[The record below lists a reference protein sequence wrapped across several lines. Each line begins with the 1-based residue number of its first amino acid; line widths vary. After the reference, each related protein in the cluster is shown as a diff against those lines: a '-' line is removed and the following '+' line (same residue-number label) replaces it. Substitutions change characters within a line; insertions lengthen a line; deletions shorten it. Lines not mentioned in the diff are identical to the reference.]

1 MPGSGND
8 VSRGPLVQRLMATFL
23 EELEAH
29 VRTLSRGLVT
39 LQPTTSQIVRSDL
52 IDSLLR
58 ATHSLKGAA
67 QSVRVEP
74 LSRGC
79 HLAEEILI
87 GLRRAPGGAQTDADR
102 VSLLLETT
110 DAFAEAG
117 SRLRDGGDLEGAKIM
132 NLLPRLEKVAAELK
146 DARDAHTPAAARP
159 SEPLFSRPS
168 TDREPPIAETREA
181 ASRVTI
187 TGDRETFGDLASDLA
202 GTIKEH
208 AEAVDKRVDVVL
220 SGASLTLAEEICAG
234 LREPLRHLAR
244 NAVDHGIE
252 SPAERQYLGKPR
264 RGRIE
269 ISASLEGSDLE
280 VSVADDGRG
289 LNLGRLSEEARRLGL
304 AVPAEDS
311 GIIELAFEPGLS
323 TSPIVTKRFGRGI
336 GLDAVKAAAVA
347 LGGSVDVQSRVGR
360 GARFTVRVPMPMPM
374 PRVRVLVV
382 RSGGQPFALDATS
395 EQVVEIPDQE
405 VRWVLG
411 RPTYLL
417 EGTRV
422 PVALLSSM
430 LDLEPSAR
438 PGTSARAGPQP
449 GSSQSAARSAVLLH
463 GEEGPCL
470 LAVDA
475 VDGDRLLPVTRFGSR
490 FRHFRLFAGAVTL
503 ENGELALLLATEG
516 LSRSAIEGP
525 GEGAQEP
532 RFSGRRALLIEE
544 SADARSR
551 IEPILR
557 STGFDVVTAL
567 DDDEAVALLRQTRVD
582 LVVLSAATRPADPA
596 GLVASLESSESSR
609 RLPVVLLAHSDD
621 PAFSRQVA
629 DHGVSALIRLSDF
642 DQTRFVETIQR
653 LMHLDAASRG
663 ERNP

>member
-1 MPGSGND
+1 MPDSGND
-8 VSRGPLVQRLMATFL
+8 VSRGQLVQRLMATFL
-23 EELEAH
+23 EELEGH

-39 LQPTTSQIVRSDL
+39 LQPTTSEIVRSDL

-87 GLRRAPGGAQTDADR
+87 GLRRTPGGAQTDADR
-102 VSLLLETT
+102 VSLLLATT

-117 SRLRDGGDLEGAKIM
+117 SRLRDHDDLDGAKITS
-132 NLLPRLEKVAAELK
+132 LLPRLEKVAAELRN
-146 DARDAHTPAAARP
+146 ARDAHTPAP
-159 SEPLFSRPS
+159 TQPPEPLLSRPS
-168 TDREPPIAETREA
+168 PDTEPPVAATREA

-187 TGDRETFGDLASDLA
+187 AGDRESFGDLASDLA
-202 GTIKEH
+202 DTIKEH
-208 AEAVDKRVDVVL
+208 AEAVDKRVDVGL
-220 SGASLTLAEEICAG
+220 SGAALTLPEEIYAG

-252 SPAERQYLGKPR
+252 SPAERQSRGKPR

-269 ISASLEGSDLE
+269 ISASLDGSDLE

-289 LNLGRLSEEARRLGL
+289 LNLGGLSEEARRLGL
-304 AVPAEDS
+304 EVPTEEE
-311 GIIELAFEPGLS
+311 GIVELAFEPGLS

-347 LGGSVDVQSRVGR
+347 LGGSVDVQTRVGK
-360 GARFTVRVPMPMPM
+360 GARFTVRVPMPMP
-374 PRVRVLVV
+374 RAQVLVV
-382 RSGGQPFALDATS
+382 RSGGHLFALDATS
-395 EQVVEIPDQE
+395 EQVVEIPDEE

-417 EGTRV
+417 DGARV
-422 PVALLSSM
+422 PVALLSSVLEM
-430 LDLEPSAR
+430 EPSAR
-438 PGTSARAGPQP
+438 PGTSPRACKQP
-449 GSSQSAARSAVLLH
+449 GSSQSATRSAVLVH
-463 GEEGPCL
+463 GREGPYL

-475 VDGDRLLPVTRFGSR
+475 VDGDQLLPVTRFGSR
-490 FRHFRLFAGAVTL
+490 FRHLRLFAGAVTL
-503 ENGELALLLATEG
+503 ETGELALLLATEG
-516 LSRSAIEGP
+516 LSKSTTEGE

-567 DDDEAVALLRQTRVD
+567 DEGEAVARLRHSQVD
-582 LVVLSAATRPADPA
+582 LVVLSAATRPANPA

-629 DHGVSALIRLSDF
+629 DLGVSALIRLSDF

-653 LMHLDAASRG
+653 LMHRDGASRG